1 MSGSRETLG
10 SCCLHWGE
18 RCCGHQWEP
27 WRWRERSAVMVEWPL
42 RATTRSTRAVGL
54 GGKASKAVRTGQN
67 HHAWGGR
74 MDWEGLTMA
83 RLLPTTTHAPAVL
96 GLALSSVRPWGQ
108 SPRQASSAWSP
119 PPWLRLHGQF
129 PPLGGCILGSCSG
142 CLDPLLLTS
151 PFSLTPGAAF
161 PKSCLGPPHHPEGGP
176 LELGCPWPC
185 RGR

>member
-1 MSGSRETLG
+1 MATSGSRG
-10 SCCLHWGE
+10 GGE
-18 RCCGHQWEP
+18 RGQLSCRVASEGYYQVHEGCGTGWGGVKSCQDWIEP
-27 WRWRERSAVMVEWPL
+27 SCL
-42 RATTRSTRAVGL
+42 
-54 GGKASKAVRTGQN
+54 
-67 HHAWGGR
+67 GR

-83 RLLPTTTHAPAVL
+83 RLPPTTTHAPAL
-96 GLALSSVRPWGQ
+96 LCLALSSVRPWGQ